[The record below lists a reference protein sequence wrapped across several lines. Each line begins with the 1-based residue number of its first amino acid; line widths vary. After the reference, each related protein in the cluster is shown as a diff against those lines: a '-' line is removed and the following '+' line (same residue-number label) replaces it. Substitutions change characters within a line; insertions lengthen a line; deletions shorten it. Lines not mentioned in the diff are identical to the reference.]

1 MNLLALGRKV
11 FEIEIDSLRLV
22 EKKLGP
28 SFEEAVRRLSDVV
41 SENRKVIVVGVGKS
55 GHIGQKIAATLAST
69 GAPSVVLNAVDAFH
83 GDLGIACEG
92 DAALALSYSGETE
105 ELVRL
110 IPYLK
115 RMKITVIAMTGNL
128 KSTLA
133 QNADV
138 VLDVGVEKEACPHNL
153 APTSSTTAM
162 LALGDAVAMVLLEK
176 RGFRKEDFARLHPG
190 GSLGRHLLLRVGEIM
205 RPREAIVVLPKGAAV
220 KEALR
225 QWNRKRAGAAV
236 VVDESG
242 ALVGIFTHGDFV
254 RHYERDPRVGEQPLS
269 EVVTEQPV
277 TVRVDKL
284 AVEVLNLFENHRID
298 DLIVVDGDNRPVGMV
313 DSRDLTMHK
322 LM

>member
-1 MNLLALGRKV
+1 MNLLAMGRRV
-11 FEIEIDSLRLV
+11 FEIEIDSLQLV

-28 SFEEAVRRLSDVV
+28 SFADAVHRLSDVV
-41 SENRKVIVVGVGKS
+41 SANGKIIVVGVGKS
-55 GHIGQKIAATLAST
+55 GHVGQKIAATLAST
-69 GAPSVVLNAVDAFH
+69 GAPSVVLDAVNAFH
-83 GDLGIACEG
+83 GDLGVACEG

-110 IPYLK
+110 LPYLK
-115 RMKITVIAMTGNL
+115 RMKVSLIAMTGNPG
-128 KSTLA
+128 STLA
-133 QNADV
+133 QNAEV

-162 LALGDAVAMVLLEK
+162 LVLGDALAMVLLEK
-176 RGFRKEDFARLHPG
+176 RGFQKEDFARLHPG
-190 GSLGRHLLLRVGEIM
+190 GTLGRNLLLRVGEIM
-205 RPREAIVVLPKGAAV
+205 QPREAIVILSQGASV

-225 QWNRKRAGAAV
+225 QWNRKRVGAAV
-236 VVDESG
+236 VVDEAG

-254 RHYERDPRVGEQPLS
+254 RRYERDPQVGELPLS
-269 EVVTEQPV
+269 AVLTAHPV

-284 AVEVLNLFENHRID
+284 AVEVLNLFESHRID
-298 DLIVVDGDNRPVGMV
+298 DLIVVDAQNRPVGMV